1 MEADLKVLGERVN
14 TVNNSADR
22 FVTCDDDEFQGL
34 TPPDYKVTLTSDISI
49 AC

>member
-14 TVNNSADR
+14 TVNTSADR
-22 FVTCDDDEFQGL
+22 FVKCDDEEFQEL
-34 TPPDYKVTLTSDISI
+34 TPADYKVSMT